1 MRVSALIQISTM
13 AACPLALL
21 ALNDTG
27 DSRVP
32 APPAP
37 SPLPSQATSPTSAPA
52 IPSLPTSVAP
62 PEAFALEAT
71 EHHPLPLKTP
81 ALPTP
86 ALSFLANPVL
96 PEPTLLTQSLVAE
109 TPAAPATPKPSARSN
124 PLNLSNQPASVPQA
138 IAAPENLN
146 LPWDRIVARSVG
158 LDERT
163 FAAVSRAATAST
175 AAPAATAPSA
185 APAKAVAPPE
195 AVAPLETGAEPRVLD
210 AAAVSATLT
219 LPTPELSGEPSPIPS
234 AELPPVEPD
243 ADPTTDTILVAA
255 ASPLIGSEAQ
265 LASIP
270 ATEQTAA
277 EPTLS
282 AATEVPTPPAVQP
295 DVQPQIQPDDQANVQ
310 PAQPATQPAP
320 TILATTPPSA
330 MPPSAVLPVPA
341 LDPSYRL
348 GPGDQIQVNF
358 FNVPEY
364 SGPQRVL
371 VDGTVNLPVVGS
383 VSVTGLT
390 LSQAEQTI
398 AAAFSRELRNI
409 RVTVSLAQA
418 RPLQIGVAGEVQQP
432 GYYVLTSS
440 DAQLP
445 SVAQAIQT
453 AGGVTQLADLRQVQI
468 RRIGPTGA
476 PETITVN
483 LWALLEQGDLSQN
496 LTLLDGDTIVVTPTS
511 SLNAAETEQLA
522 ASNLAANEAQSVNV
536 ALVGE
541 VGRPG
546 AYRLESA
553 VGNRPTLTQ
562 AIQAAGGV
570 TPEANL
576 RKVQVQ
582 RTARNGTVQT
592 TTLDLWQLV
601 TTGDLSQDLVL
612 QPGDRITIAKAEAM
626 TPEEMARVTGSNV
639 SPSTININIVG
650 EATSPGSVQVPAN
663 TTLNQALLA
672 AGGLNRRARRTVQLI
687 RINPNGT
694 LTQRSIQ
701 VDWDRPVDPETNPI
715 LHNNDVV
722 LVGRTTLASIT
733 DGAADILEP
742 IFRILPIFR
751 LF

>member
-185 APAKAVAPPE
+185 DSPEAVAPPE
-195 AVAPLETGAEPRVLD
+195 AIAPLETAAEPRVLET
-210 AAAVSATLT
+210 AAPAVSTTLT
-219 LPTPELSGEPSPIPS
+219 LPTPELSGESLPIPS
-234 AELPPVEPD
+234 AEPPPVEPAADQTD
-243 ADPTTDTILVAA
+243 ADQTTDTILVAA
-255 ASPLIGSEAQ
+255 APPRVSSDAQ
-265 LASIP
+265 LASLS
-270 ATEQTAA
+270 ATEQTL
-277 EPTLS
+277 P
-282 AATEVPTPPAVQP
+282 AATEVPTLPAVQP
-295 DVQPQIQPDDQANVQ
+295 DVQLQIQPEVQ
-310 PAQPATQPAP
+310 LEPQPATHPAP

-601 TTGDLSQDLVL
+601 TTGDLSQDLIL

-742 IFRILPIFR
+742 IFRILPVFR

>member
-1 MRVSALIQISTM
+1 
-13 AACPLALL
+13 
-21 ALNDTG
+21 
-27 DSRVP
+27 
-32 APPAP
+32 
-37 SPLPSQATSPTSAPA
+37 
-52 IPSLPTSVAP
+52 
-62 PEAFALEAT
+62 
-71 EHHPLPLKTP
+71 
-81 ALPTP
+81 
-86 ALSFLANPVL
+86 
-96 PEPTLLTQSLVAE
+96 
-109 TPAAPATPKPSARSN
+109 
-124 PLNLSNQPASVPQA
+124 
-138 IAAPENLN
+138 
-146 LPWDRIVARSVG
+146 
-158 LDERT
+158 
-163 FAAVSRAATAST
+163 
-175 AAPAATAPSA
+175 
-185 APAKAVAPPE
+185 
-195 AVAPLETGAEPRVLD
+195 
-210 AAAVSATLT
+210 
-219 LPTPELSGEPSPIPS
+219 
-234 AELPPVEPD
+234 
-243 ADPTTDTILVAA
+243 
-255 ASPLIGSEAQ
+255 
-265 LASIP
+265 
-270 ATEQTAA
+270 
-277 EPTLS
+277 
-282 AATEVPTPPAVQP
+282 
-295 DVQPQIQPDDQANVQ
+295 
-310 PAQPATQPAP
+310 
-320 TILATTPPSA
+320 